1 MFHPSSHYEAF
12 HQTNQSADACLHS
25 LQQSCG
31 MYPLSVF
38 LYSLAMG
45 LYHLTAHLLSPFN
58 TKARAWVQGQRTVWS
73 HWRSQLQHLPAD
85 RPRVWMHCSSLGEFE
100 QGRPVLEAIRRQ
112 YPEAVL
118 LVTFFS
124 PSGYEVRKHYP
135 GADAIGY
142 LPLDHPVLAAR
153 FVQLL
158 QPKLVLWVK
167 YEYWFYTLRA
177 LHRQQVPLVLVSGM
191 FRPDQPF
198 FKWYGQLHRRML
210 GWFTHVFVQTAAAQ
224 QLLQPLLP
232 SSAVSIGGDTR
243 FDSVLDTAT
252 HWQPAPEVESW
263 LNGATRVIVA
273 GSTWPADEEEMSHAA
288 NTDSSIRWIIAP
300 HHVDPVSLADT
311 CKLFHRHV
319 RLSQFSQASDN
330 QNNVLI
336 IDNVGMLRF
345 LYQYGQICYVGG
357 GFTADGIHNVLE
369 AAVYGKPVI
378 HGPEYSK
385 YPEAEG
391 LLTAGGSAVIESAL
405 ELEALLQKLWN
416 EPGYGEQMGKAA
428 AKYVTESAGA
438 TQRVLQLMADNKWL

>member
-1 MFHPSSHYEAF
+1 
-12 HQTNQSADACLHS
+12 
-25 LQQSCG
+25 
-31 MYPLSVF
+31 MYQLSVF
-38 LYSLAMG
+38 IYSLAMG
-45 LYHLTAHLLSPFN
+45 LYHLSAHLLSPFN
-58 TKARAWVQGQRTVWS
+58 SKARAWVLGQRTVWA
-73 HWRSQLQHLPAD
+73 HWHSQLQQLPAN

-112 YPEAVL
+112 SPDAML

-142 LPLDHPVLAAR
+142 LPLDHPMLAAR

-158 QPKLVLWVK
+158 KPDLVLWVK

-177 LHRQQVPLVLVSGM
+177 LHRQQVPILLVSGM
-191 FRPDQPF
+191 FRPNQPF

-210 GWFTHVFVQTAAAQ
+210 TWFTHVFVQTAAAQ
-224 QLLQPLLP
+224 KLVTPLLP
-232 SSAVSIGGDTR
+232 ASAVSLAGDTR
-243 FDSVLDTAT
+243 FDSVLDTAA
-252 HWQPAPEVESW
+252 HWQPAVAVEQW
-263 LNGATRVIVA
+263 LNGATRVLVA

-288 NTDSSIRWIIAP
+288 NADNSIRWIIAP
-300 HHVDPVSLADT
+300 HHVDPASLADT
-311 CKLFHRHV
+311 CKLFQRHV
-319 RLSQFSQASDN
+319 RLSQLSQESDN
-330 QNNVLI
+330 QCNVLI
-336 IDNVGMLRF
+336 VDNVGMLRF

-385 YPEAEG
+385 FPEAEG

-405 ELEALLQKLWN
+405 ELEALLKKLWN
-416 EPGYGEQMGKAA
+416 EPGYREQMGTAA
-428 AKYVTESAGA
+428 AKYVNESAGA
-438 TQRVLQLMADNKWL
+438 TQRVLKLIADSKWL